1 MKIPGLWV
9 GLLMSSLALASAQV
23 TVEVAQD
30 QQQFLPGESLEVKVR
45 ISNLSGQERHFG
57 EDEDWLSFAIESREG
72 IVVPQLGEPPVLGPF
87 VLESSKVATK
97 RVDLGPYF
105 SLTRAGTYQI
115 VATVRIREWKR
126 EIASP
131 QKSFDVIQGVKLWD
145 QEVGVPLPAGASEP
159 EIRHYILQQANY
171 VRGQIRLYLRVTDV
185 YGKPIRVL
193 LLGPLASFGR
203 PEQQVDR
210 SSNLHVLFQDGAS
223 SFTYAECNLQGD
235 LIKRQAYDYSQS
247 RPRLRPDNDGD
258 ISVVG
263 GNRRVTSNDIPQPK
277 PDESTEPD
285 STSNSGTATPTNQ
298 LSTTK
303 APK

>member
-45 ISNLSGQERHFG
+45 ITNLSGQELHFG

-145 QEVGVPLPAGASEP
+145 QEVGVPLPAGVSEP

-247 RPRLRPDNDGD
+247 RPRLRPDSDGD